1 MSIILIAYGSDS
13 TVTLSAPNADS
24 HIDSH
29 WLLLHCHRPYTM
41 SPGPST

>member
-1 MSIILIAYGSDS
+1 MCNQISGIRYSSIKMSIILIAYGSDS

-29 WLLLHCHRPYTM
+29 
-41 SPGPST
+41 